1 MIGLDLARRLQ
12 ERLRATGHAWQP
24 EAGDRF
30 YVPDRDLDDLFV
42 VSEMTIEVA
51 ELPTGPLIRFNGT
64 TEWALDS
71 IEAEEVVW
79 LPWEHQLRRLLGARF
94 RRLEALPGPAEGF
107 AVVLEDGSRHL
118 DTEPDRAYVQALLA
132 AL

>member
-12 ERLRATGHAWQP
+12 ERLRATGNPWQP

-30 YVPDRDLDDLFV
+30 YIPDRDLDDLFV

-71 IEAEEVVW
+71 IEAGEVVW
-79 LPWEHQLRRLLGARF
+79 LPWEHQLRRLLGTRF